1 MKICIVGAGAIG
13 GWLAGAF
20 AQGGAEVSLLTRG
33 APLQAIRR
41 DGLRIRRG
49 GNESVYRLDA
59 GDDPAALSMPDVA
72 VIAVKGQDIPVV
84 ARAVAA
90 LCGESTAVIPAIN
103 GLPWWFFDLLG
114 VPLSGTRLRSVDAD
128 GAASR
133 FIDAHR
139 VIGCVVHAS
148 ASSPAPG
155 VVDIKGEDKLLLGEP
170 NGAKSARIA
179 ALCDL
184 LKPTTVNPAASGSI
198 RLDIWTKLW
207 GNMTMN
213 PLSVLT
219 GATTGAMLDD
229 PGTRSLIRAM
239 MLEMQAMGARLGL
252 PLAMTPEERMA
263 ITRKLGDFKT
273 SMLQDA
279 KAGRPL
285 ETGPILGALVEIAD
299 LLNEPVPFLRAVL
312 GLMRVRAQ
320 AL

>member
-1 MKICIVGAGAIG
+1 MKICVVGAGAIG

-20 AQGGAEVSLLTRG
+20 AQAGTEVSLLTRG
-33 APLQAIRR
+33 AALQAIRR

-49 GNESVYRLDA
+49 GEESVYRLDA
-59 GDDPAALSMPDVA
+59 GDDPAAFPAPDFV
-72 VIAVKGQDIPVV
+72 VIAVKGHDIPAV
-84 ARAVAA
+84 AGAVAA
-90 LCGESTAVIPAIN
+90 LCCERTAVLPAIN
-103 GLPWWFFDLLG
+103 GIPWWFFALPG
-114 VPLSGTRLRSVDAD
+114 VPLAGTRLRSVDAD
-128 GAASR
+128 GVASH
-133 FIDAHR
+133 FIDARR

-148 ASSPAPG
+148 AASPAPG
-155 VVDIKGEDKLLLGEP
+155 IVEIKGEDKLLLGEP
-170 NGAKSARIA
+170 GGAQSARVA

-184 LKPTTVNPAASGSI
+184 LKSTTVNPAASGDI

-229 PGTRSLIRAM
+229 PGARSLIRSM
-239 MLEMQAMGARLGL
+239 MLEMQAMGARIGL

-273 SMLQDA
+273 SMLRDA
-279 KAGRPL
+279 EAGRPL

-299 LLNEPVPFLRAVL
+299 LLNEPAPFLRAVL